1 MYFLISIL
9 FIVIGFGVVVKPRL
23 AIELINMFRFN
34 QVDEPTDLYVF
45 STRFGGFMF
54 MLVGLIYLVVNYI
67 L

>member
-1 MYFLISIL
+1 MYLLISIL
-9 FIVIGFGVVVKPRL
+9 FIIGGVSVVVKPML

-34 QVDEPTDLYVF
+34 QVDEPTNLYVF

-54 MLVGLIYLVVNYI
+54 MLVGLIYLIVNYI